1 MATIINNSSNL
12 DITTETSQ
20 IETGVTEQAVDS
32 SNLRRVPDDDNE
44 GSYLQIRVGKFD
56 RDGFIVISGD
66 YPQNTLSIPK
76 FNLSDINKLNN
87 QNALFNFILVIKN
100 GSESEPDIYASNK
113 VYSELIENYNQNN
126 PIPTNYIIHER
137 KIVVIDIK
145 PLLESIEDLRAMEL
159 GINLNGGNG
168 FVEVY
173 RNLMVYSNYEADGTN
188 GLKANPEVRLVELIK
203 YISWVISKPAA
214 KYDDRLLDT
223 TVIGSYKDYIT
234 SDNEEPDSD
243 TPPEETTQQ
252 YPPFERPGAYNG
264 ESMVNNSI
272 EYIWSELLDKWVIYN
287 DEDTQSGNTGSGN
300 QSGNTGSGN
309 QGGNTG
315 SGNQGGGGFDPR
327 DES

>member
-100 GSESEPDIYASNK
+100 GSESGPDIYASNK

>member
-56 RDGFIVISGD
+56 RDGFIVISGE
-66 YPQNTLSIPK
+66 YPQNTVSIPK

>member
-100 GSESEPDIYASNK
+100 GSESSPDIYASNK

>member
-1 MATIINNSSNL
+1 MATIINDSSNL
-12 DITTETSQ
+12 EITTETSP
-20 IETGVTEQAVDS
+20 IGVGLTEQAVDS

-66 YPQNTLSIPK
+66 YPQNTISIPK

-145 PLLESIEDLRAMEL
+145 PLLESIEDLRDLEL

-173 RNLMVYSNYEADGTN
+173 RNLMVYSNYEPDGTD

-214 KYDDRLLDT
+214 NYDDRLLDT

-264 ESMVNNSI
+264 ESMINNNI
-272 EYIWSELLDKWVIYN
+272 EYVWSELLNMWVVY
-287 DEDTQSGNTGSGN
+287 DEQD
-300 QSGNTGSGN
+300 GNTGSGN